1 MAIEKEDEV
10 ETKEDCVELIK
21 QWEVR
26 LLKKMLFLIERTR
39 STSKVC
45 SM

>member
-10 ETKEDCVELIK
+10 ETKEDYVELIK

-26 LLKKMLFLIERTR
+26 LLKKMIFLIERTR